1 MENAS
6 EPEAPRMS
14 IQTKDLIRYTNH
26 TIHQKKNHAKPIQK
40 FHHNSTHSQSTT
52 KRLDTLPADSEAPRP
67 TPFPSNPKET
77 QPFLHAVQR
86 SADGSSNSRETTQPH
101 TLNRTPT
108 PPLYPHALNLTARTA
123 TSTSRLE
130 KPAGK
135 ASVQQLRIPDSI
147 PGTGVRSP
155 PPPSSHEKKN
165 LL

>member
-1 MENAS
+1 MRGG
-6 EPEAPRMS
+6 EAFIVAKSIFPPRAPPLRPRSFVVRCGDVCMYWWGDGCCGIGYKTLCRFIPILHNFLQS
-14 IQTKDLIRYTNH
+14 ITYSPQTTRKLSLS
-26 TIHQKKNHAKPIQK
+26 
-40 FHHNSTHSQSTT
+40 ST
-52 KRLDTLPADSEAPRP
+52 
-67 TPFPSNPKET
+67 PS
-77 QPFLHAVQR
+77 
-86 SADGSSNSRETTQPH
+86 SSSNSRETTQPH